1 MESNDRRPQVR
12 RTVARTLVVLA
23 GMFVFAFALVPL
35 YDVFC
40 QVTGLNGKTSTTAQA
55 LANQDADMSREV
67 NMQFITRAS
76 AGLPWKL
83 EAHTRQV
90 RVHPGA
96 SVEVHFTFTNLS
108 DRTMVARAVP
118 SVTPSEA
125 SLHLRKLACFCF
137 QNQELGPGESFK
149 APLIFQLTRD
159 LPQEVNTVTLVYT
172 LHPQDSGP
180 QQARVGKTLLDQAV
194 VGHFDSLKLTAD
206 NSISQVYAGGGT

>member
-1 MESNDRRPQVR
+1 MESNDRTPQVR

-67 NMQFITRAS
+67 NMQFITRSS

-137 QNQELGPGESFK
+137 QNQELKPGESFQ

-159 LPQEVNTVTLVYT
+159 LPEDIQTVTLVYT
-172 LHPQDSGP
+172 LHPQESGP
-180 QQARVGKTLLDQAV
+180 QQAQTDTSPIAKVLAGDFDTLGLM
-194 VGHFDSLKLTAD
+194 AD
-206 NSISQVYAGGGT
+206 NG